1 MGGQSRVYGTIS
13 DCQLVPN
20 LSFIKKHCPAIFS
33 TKCMIKQRIEL
44 ILVSVYKSVCNVRSV
59 KGDLSWTA
67 ATGSRQREEKLQQ
80 QQR

>member
-1 MGGQSRVYGTIS
+1 
-13 DCQLVPN
+13 
-20 LSFIKKHCPAIFS
+20 
-33 TKCMIKQRIEL
+33 MIKQRIEL

-80 QQR
+80 QQQRWERVFSFDRRKFFLYS